1 MNRSRKT
8 GKGLPR
14 RVYIRDN
21 SYWFVPA
28 EPIVDPKSK
37 QVRKWIKLARVA
49 DGEAAMHLALAGL
62 LTHAVDNES
71 MAYACAE
78 FKKHKLK
85 RYSDETQATYGRY
98 LDTMA
103 EAFADFSARQVTTK
117 SWSQFLRQNFSD
129 RPNTAQKYTALA
141 RKLFKYII
149 SELGLREDNPIDQIE
164 LDDYETERR
173 LILPTHEQVQAI
185 RQAGMMS
192 KVRSDTGKALPTAS
206 GPMFACLVDAA
217 YLLWARAVDV
227 RTLKESQIEGEVG
240 GHIRLKPSK
249 TAKTSGKSVDILITP
264 AIWDVIQR
272 ARAIKR
278 EYKVHGKPLITGYLS
293 PTRKGTA
300 YGKSGLFSMWD
311 RARDRLGINKD
322 SPAEERIQFRDLRA
336 LGATDAARTKL
347 PMEQIQARLAH
358 TSPQTSEIYI
368 KEVIAQ
374 VSEIDL
380 PLPWPTKQNSTEY

>member
-14 RVYIRDN
+14 RVYQKHGA
-21 SYWFVPA
+21 YFFVPA
-28 EPIVDPKSK
+28 EPMLDPKDGK
-37 QVRKWIKLARVA
+37 IKRWIPLAKIA
-49 DGEAAMHLALAGL
+49 EGEAAMLLALGNL
-62 LTHAVDNES
+62 LQDDALNVES
-71 MAYACAE
+71 MRYVCAE
-78 FKKHKLK
+78 FKKHKLN
-85 RYSDETQATYGRY
+85 RYTDETKATYGRY
-98 LDTMA
+98 LDTIG

-117 SWSQFLRQNFSD
+117 SWAQFLRQNFSAH
-129 RPNTAQKYTALA
+129 PNTAQKYTALA
-141 RKLFKYII
+141 RKLFKFVI

-164 LDDYETERR
+164 LEDYETTRR

-185 RQAGMMS
+185 RQAGMIS

-217 YLLWARAVDV
+217 YLLWARAIDV
-227 RTLKESQIEGEVG
+227 RTLKESQIDGEIG
-240 GHIRLKPSK
+240 GYIRLKPSK
-249 TAKTSGKSVDILITP
+249 TLKTSGKSVDILITP

-272 ARAIKR
+272 ARAIKK
-278 EYKVHGKPLITGYLS
+278 EYKVHGKPLITGFVF
-293 PTRKGTA
+293 PTRKGTE
-300 YGKSGLFSMWD
+300 YSKNGLFSMWD
-311 RARDRLGINKD
+311 RARDRLGIGKD
-322 SPAEERIQFRDLRA
+322 SPPEERIQFRDLRA

-347 PMEQIQARLAH
+347 PIEQIQTRLAH

-380 PLPWPTKQNSTEY
+380 PLPWPTK

>member
-14 RVYIRDN
+14 RVYIKHGA
-21 SYWFVPA
+21 YYFVPT
-28 EPIVDPKSK
+28 EPMLDPKDGK
-37 QVRKWIKLARVA
+37 MKRWIPLAKV
-49 DGEAAMHLALAGL
+49 DEGEAAMLLALGNL
-62 LTHAVDNES
+62 LKDDALNVES
-71 MAYACAE
+71 MRYVCAE

-85 RYSDETQATYGRY
+85 RYTDETKATYGRY
-98 LDTMA
+98 LDTIGH
-103 EAFADFSARQVTTK
+103 AFADFSARQVTTK
-117 SWSQFLRQNFSD
+117 SWAEFLRFHFSD

-141 RKLFKYII
+141 RKLFKFVI

-192 KVRSDTGKALPTAS
+192 KVRADTGKALPTAS

-227 RTLKESQIEGEVG
+227 RMLKESQIDGELG
-240 GHIRLKPSK
+240 GYIRLQPSK
-249 TAKTSGKSVDILITP
+249 TLKTSGKSVDILITP

-272 ARAIKR
+272 ARAIKK
-278 EYKVHGKPLITGYLS
+278 EYKVHGKPLITGFLF
-293 PTRKGTA
+293 PTRKGTP
-300 YGKSGLFSMWD
+300 YGKNGLFSMWD
-311 RARDRLGINKD
+311 RARDRLGIGKD
-322 SPAEERIQFRDLRA
+322 SSPEERIQFRDLRA
-336 LGATDAARTKL
+336 LGATDAAKAGKKID
-347 PMEQIQARLAH
+347 EIQARLTH
-358 TSPQTSEIYI
+358 TSSKTSEIYI

-374 VSEIDL
+374 VSDMNL
-380 PLPWPTKQNSTEY
+380 PLPWDTK